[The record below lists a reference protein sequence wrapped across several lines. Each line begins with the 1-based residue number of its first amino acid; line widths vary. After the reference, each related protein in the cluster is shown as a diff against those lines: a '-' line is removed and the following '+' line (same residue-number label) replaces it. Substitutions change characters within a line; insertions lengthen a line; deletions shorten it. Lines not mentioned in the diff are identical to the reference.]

1 MSDEQHE
8 PSYYE
13 IALTG
18 RQVTGAF
25 VVVLVCLLVAFFAGV
40 WIGRGAP
47 REALADTGREAP
59 APTPAPKDELSF
71 FADRG
76 TAQSEPKPAEPKPV
90 EPKPMPVTP
99 PPAVTSPPVP
109 APGAEEPAT
118 RPEPKPEA
126 PRPDP
131 PKPEVSKPETPKPEP
146 ARVEPP
152 KPPPPTASPA
162 ATGPLV
168 IQVFTSSDEAKAKDM
183 LKKVKAKGFK
193 AYLSPTKANGKTV
206 YRVRVG
212 PFAKEADAKATSDK
226 IEKQLKVD
234 TWITRSP

>member
-1 MSDEQHE
+1 MSEDEQE

-18 RQVTGAF
+18 KQVTGAF
-25 VVVLVCLLVAFFAGV
+25 VVVLVSLLVAFFSGV

-47 REALADTGREAP
+47 REALADSGSVATATAP
-59 APTPAPKDELSF
+59 AAGNELSF
-71 FADRG
+71 FADR
-76 TAQSEPKPAEPKPV
+76 PAESPPVAKPT
-90 EPKPMPVTP
+90 PAPVTP
-99 PPAVTSPPVP
+99 PSVPIPEPEPEPVPPVTAEP
-109 APGAEEPAT
+109 EVEEPAPAPAKVET
-118 RPEPKPEA
+118 RPEPKPE
-126 PRPDP
+126 PRPEV
-131 PKPEVSKPETPKPEP
+131 KPEVVKPSPPAATPP
-146 ARVEPP
+146 
-152 KPPPPTASPA
+152 

-168 IQVFTSSDEAKAKDM
+168 IQVFTSSDEAKARDM
-183 LKKVKAKGFK
+183 LKKLKAKNFK

-226 IEKQLKVD
+226 IEKQFKVD